1 MGWVWKQDQAWRGAY
16 RDEAGKQHTK
26 SFKRQIDAKR
36 WVATEEA
43 KVVRGD
49 WVNPAA
55 GKVTFAAFYADW
67 SPRQV
72 WLSSTR
78 ENADLAVAGVTFGD
92 MPLRSIRRS
101 HVEAWVKQMSA
112 SLAPTTIDTRFTIV
126 RGVFR
131 AAVADR
137 LIPSDPTIGVVL
149 PRKRKAEAAMSI
161 PTNADVAL
169 LLNAAEPPNRPKSR
183 PGFTAFVALCAFA
196 GLRRGEALGVQVGD
210 IDFLARTLRVKRQ
223 IQRAKAADIAAGKDL
238 VEAVAGITVMVRPP
252 KYESERTIYL
262 PDEVIDDPRPS
273 TSASHTPTGEP
284 TRWLFYEGG
293 KPWHDNPTGKPVTLF
308 ERTHLLPSE
317 TYGQTPLRRKP
328 GRSPPAW
335 HAPNARHPDLA
346 IVVSD
351 QSYPQLGHQGV
362 FSPARVGV
370 GPPAAL
376 ARRNADFARPTLVLF
391 HRPPLEPRHRGQRE
405 HDQDGDRQEPA
416 GVAGGAADGAGDGA
430 DQRAGSRTRRAR
442 RARRPSRRRRRPP
455 GARSAAGA

>member
-36 WVATEEA
+36 WIATEEA

-78 ENADLAVAGVTFGD
+78 ENADLAVSGVTFGE

-161 PTNADVAL
+161 LTNADVAK

-183 PGFTAFVALCAFA
+183 PGFTAYVALCAFA
-196 GLRRGEALGVQVGD
+196 GLRRGEALGVQIDD
-210 IDFLARTLRVKRQ
+210 INFLARTLRVTRQ
-223 IQRAKAADIAAGKDL
+223 IQRAKADDIEAGKNL
-238 VEAVAGITVMVRPP
+238 VEAVAGITVLTRPP

-262 PDEVIDDPRPS
+262 PDELVAILAEHIRQ
-273 TSASHTPTGEP
+273 HTPDGDP
-284 TRWLFYEGG
+284 TRWLFDEGG
-293 KPWHDNPTGKPVTLF
+293 KPWHDNLVDYRWRSTRTDARLTFKLHELRHYFASGLIAAGCDVVTVQRAMGHASATTTLSTY
-308 ERTHLLPSE
+308 THLWPTAEDKTRAAAS
-317 TYGQTPLRRKP
+317 GMAK
-328 GRSPPAW
+328 SV
-335 HAPNARHPDLA
+335 LA
-346 IVVSD
+346 
-351 QSYPQLGHQGV
+351 
-362 FSPARVGV
+362 VGV
-370 GPPAAL
+370 SL
-376 ARRNADFARPTLVLF
+376 ERR
-391 HRPPLEPRHRGQRE
+391 
-405 HDQDGDRQEPA
+405 
-416 GVAGGAADGAGDGA
+416 
-430 DQRAGSRTRRAR
+430 
-442 RARRPSRRRRRPP
+442 
-455 GARSAAGA
+455 

>member
-1 MGWVWKQDQAWRGAY
+1 MGWVWKQGQAWRGAY

-26 SFKRQIDAKR
+26 SFKRQLDAKR

-49 WVNPAA
+49 WVDPSA
-55 GKVTFAAFYADW
+55 GKITFAAFYTDW

-78 ENADLAVAGVTFGD
+78 ENADLAVAGVTFGE

-101 HVEAWVKQMSA
+101 HVETWVKRMA
-112 SLAPTTIDTRFTIV
+112 GSLAATTIDTRFTIV

-161 PTNADVAL
+161 PTNDDVAL

-223 IQRAKAADIAAGKDL
+223 LQRAKPADITTGKDL
-238 VEAVAGITVMVRPP
+238 VEAVAGIRVIIRPP

-262 PDEVIDDPRPS
+262 PNELIAILSEHVRQ
-273 TSASHTPTGEP
+273 HTPTGEP
-284 TRWLFYEGG
+284 TRWLFDEGDR
-293 KPWHDNPTGKPVTLF
+293 PWHDNLVDYRWRST
-308 ERTHLLPSE
+308 RT
-317 TYGQTPLRRKP
+317 
-328 GRSPPAW
+328 
-335 HAPNARHPDLA
+335 D
-346 IVVSD
+346 
-351 QSYPQLGHQGV
+351 
-362 FSPARVGV
+362 
-370 GPPAAL
+370 
-376 ARRNADFARPTLVLF
+376 
-391 HRPPLEPRHRGQRE
+391 
-405 HDQDGDRQEPA
+405 A
-416 GVAGGAADGAGDGA
+416 GVVFKLHELRHYFASGLIAAGCDVVTV
-430 DQRAGSRTRRAR
+430 QRAMGHASATTTLSTYAHLW
-442 RARRPSRRRRRPP
+442 PTVEDKT
-455 GARSAAGA
+455 RSAASGMAAAVLAAQAGASRSRQ